1 MYVEPNTT
9 IHLLE
14 RVPLNKSYE
23 HTVHYPNKTEQF
35 NAFMRYK
42 VYTLNNYSYQRA
54 GIGTIRINLP
64 YSSVYQCNYMLFA
77 NESYENRWFYAFVD
91 GASYVSNDVTEIYYT
106 IDVLQTFSSEYWF
119 KPCFVERMHTF
130 TDVVYENTQPEGLEL
145 GPDYRINNWHTINLI
160 DKDDSKKKFLILAT
174 TTATGGKVPCGVR

>member
-42 VYTLNNYSYQRA
+42 VYTLNKYSYQRA

-91 GASYVSNDVTEIYYT
+91 GASYVSNDVTEIY
-106 IDVLQTFSSEYWF
+106 
-119 KPCFVERMHTF
+119 
-130 TDVVYENTQPEGLEL
+130 
-145 GPDYRINNWHTINLI
+145 RITLALI
-160 DKDDSKKKFLILAT
+160 IK
-174 TTATGGKVPCGVR
+174 

>member
-54 GIGTIRINLP
+54 GIGRPWHSAAGFSHHRHGAKPWTPGGRGRGVKNAPPHQKERGQLQFFARAGNIHRLP
-64 YSSVYQCNYMLFA
+64 TAM
-77 NESYENRWFYAFVD
+77 
-91 GASYVSNDVTEIYYT
+91 YVNDYNDVT
-106 IDVLQTFSSEYWF
+106 
-119 KPCFVERMHTF
+119 
-130 TDVVYENTQPEGLEL
+130 
-145 GPDYRINNWHTINLI
+145 
-160 DKDDSKKKFLILAT
+160 DDITS
-174 TTATGGKVPCGVR
+174 GGAP